1 MDAVFIEGGAV
12 MALRRDLTEEEQAF
26 VSGVEFALDWM
37 LYVSAEDLARYHQL
51 VG

>member
-1 MDAVFIEGGAV
+1 
-12 MALRRDLTEEEQAF
+12 MATISQRELTEEEQAF

-37 LYVSAEDLARYHQL
+37 LYVSEDSLARYHQL

>member
-1 MDAVFIEGGAV
+1 
-12 MALRRDLTEEEQAF
+12 MATVLRRELTEEEQAF